1 MTDFFFKNWGEF
13 LFFVLIIIGFILAIA
28 SPSAVISYM
37 VIFIVGLMSGRLLYE
52 RKSKLVFPY
61 ALIIIGFIIGYI
73 LGAFYGNKMTILT
86 LYLIGIWIGYQ
97 IFNKG
102 IIHDLKI

>member
-13 LFFVLIIIGFILAIA
+13 LFFVLLVIGFILAIA
-28 SPSAVISYM
+28 APSAVISYL

-52 RKSKLVFPY
+52 RKNKLAFPY
-61 ALIIIGFIIGYI
+61 TLIIIGFIIGYI

>member
-13 LFFVLIIIGFILAIA
+13 LFFVILVIGFILAIA
-28 SPSAVISYM
+28 SPSAVISYL

-52 RKSKLVFPY
+52 RKNKLVFPY
-61 ALIIIGFIIGYI
+61 TLIIIGFIIGYI